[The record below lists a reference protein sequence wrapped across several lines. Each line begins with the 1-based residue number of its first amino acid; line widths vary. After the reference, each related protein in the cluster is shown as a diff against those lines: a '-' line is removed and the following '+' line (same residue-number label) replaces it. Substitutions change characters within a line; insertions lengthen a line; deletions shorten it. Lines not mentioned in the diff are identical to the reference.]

1 MAQIDLEPYLSGVSH
16 PLNALDLATTNLTS
30 PAVLA
35 FALGFL
41 AALIR
46 SDLRFPEQV
55 TSLLSTYL
63 LLAIGI
69 KGGAQIRDTALSD
82 LALPLV
88 ATVLIG
94 IVTPFVAYAGARL
107 WVGLDSVNAASI
119 AAHYGSVSA
128 VTFTAA
134 ETFANNSHNIDE
146 GFMAALVAALEVPGI
161 LVALLIALRKS
172 SNSSIGHSMREVLT
186 GRSVMLLVGGILIG
200 VISSDSTST
209 MVEPLFKTL
218 FPGVL
223 VLFLLDLGTL
233 AGQRLVTSRSISFK
247 LVTFAIITPLI
258 FGTLGVAVGTAIDM
272 SVGGA
277 MVLGAMTASA
287 SYIAAPAAVRIGL
300 PNADVG
306 LALTAALGI
315 TFPFNL
321 IVGIPLYANLASSL
335 G

>member
-1 MAQIDLEPYLSGVSH
+1 MS
-16 PLNALDLATTNLTS
+16 ALDLAATNLTS

-35 FALGFL
+35 FALGFM

-88 ATVLIG
+88 ATIAIG

-107 WVGLDSVNAASI
+107 WVGLDSVNAAAI

-134 ETFANNSHNIDE
+134 ETFANNSHNIEE

-161 LVALLIALRKS
+161 LIALLIAMRKS
-172 SNSSIGHSMREVLT
+172 SNMSIGHSMREVLT

-200 VISSDSTST
+200 VIASESTTT

-233 AGQRLVTSRSISFK
+233 AGQRLLTSRGISLK
-247 LVTFAIITPLI
+247 LVGFAIVAPLV

-277 MVLGAMTASA
+277 MVLGAMAASA
-287 SYIAAPAAVRIGL
+287 SYIAAPAAVRVGL

-306 LALTAALGI
+306 LSLTAALGI

-321 IVGIPLYANLASSL
+321 IIGIPLYANLASSL